1 MAHKDSK
8 MLIEAIQGYLDWI
21 KSVEEHR
28 GKPTHLR
35 YRQIL
40 IDFLTFAISK
50 DVTWEEMFTL
60 DTLEAFC
67 ASSDFK
73 GAQKAIITLSQYLF
87 THGKIDQPI
96 QILKPKTLKAPL
108 PDIYEQ
114 YLLYQEQGMQSC
126 LTHLTQIRRILA
138 SLNTYLEKQG
148 LALCSL
154 KIDHLDAFMASF
166 DVNNNTRKL
175 YRSLL
180 RGFLRYLYYQKGVI
194 KRDLASLLIGPRLI
208 EQQKPPKFLRPAEVK
223 RLFSHLKLSTPA
235 DIRTYAIVHLAYALG
250 LRPVEISLITFDD
263 ISFKKGELALPHRK
277 AHNPIILPLPEQTI
291 KAVAAYILKARPK
304 STSRHIFL
312 KYFFPYRPI
321 GANMVTQSLAM
332 AMKQAGL
339 PASGYWLRHTYA
351 QQLLQMGYPIGEIK
365 EMLGHDSIESTR
377 RYLSIHTEMMR
388 KVLFDEEL

>member
-1 MAHKDSK
+1 MAHKDSN

-60 DTLEAFC
+60 DTLEVFC

-96 QILKPKTLKAPL
+96 QILKPKALKAPL

-114 YLLYQEQGMQSC
+114 YLLYQEQGMQSS
-126 LTHLTQIRRILA
+126 LAHLTQIRRILT

-166 DVNNNTRKL
+166 DVKENTRKL

-180 RGFLRYLYYQKGVI
+180 RGFLRYLYYQKRVI

-351 QQLLQMGYPIGEIK
+351 QQLLQMGYPIREIK

>member
-96 QILKPKTLKAPL
+96 QILKPKALKAPL

-114 YLLYQEQGMQSC
+114 YLLYQEQGIQSS
-126 LTHLTQIRRILA
+126 LTHLTQIRRILT
-138 SLNTYLEKQG
+138 SLNTYMEKQG

-263 ISFKKGELALPHRK
+263 ISFKKGELALPDRK

-351 QQLLQMGYPIGEIK
+351 QQLLQMGYPIREIK

>member
-8 MLIEAIQGYLDWI
+8 MLIESIQGYLDWI

-96 QILKPKTLKAPL
+96 QILKPKALKAPL

-138 SLNTYLEKQG
+138 SLNTYMEKQG

-208 EQQKPPKFLRPAEVK
+208 EQQQPPKFLRPAEVK